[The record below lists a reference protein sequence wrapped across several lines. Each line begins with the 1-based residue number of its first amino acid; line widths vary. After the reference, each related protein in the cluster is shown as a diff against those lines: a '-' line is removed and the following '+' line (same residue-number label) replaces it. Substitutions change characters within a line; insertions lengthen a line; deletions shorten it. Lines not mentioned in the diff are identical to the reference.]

1 MLSISSFKADPQM
14 VLELFIEQNLHH
26 IPKKCVAQYD
36 QRAALNINLSSEL
49 HQDEPNT
56 P

>member
-1 MLSISSFKADPQM
+1 M
-14 VLELFIEQNLHH
+14 VLKLFIEKNLHH

>member
-1 MLSISSFKADPQM
+1 MLSTSSFTADPQM